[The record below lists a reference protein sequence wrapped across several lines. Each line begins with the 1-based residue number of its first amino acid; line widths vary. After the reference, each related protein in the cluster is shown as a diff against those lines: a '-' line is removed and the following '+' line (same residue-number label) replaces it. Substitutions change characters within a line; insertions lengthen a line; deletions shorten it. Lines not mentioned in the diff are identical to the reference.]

1 MEYILQLILLILI
14 AKLLGEVVKRAGLH
28 PIVTDILTGIV
39 LGPFLLG
46 IVKPSIE
53 LKALADFGL
62 ILLMLYTGL
71 TSDFK
76 AISGKSKV
84 AILIGMSGAFTT
96 IALTFTAC
104 LILGLP
110 LIIAFIVSIALS
122 NTATETLAAILSKEK
137 VDKEANTILI
147 GASFVDDILAVYLI
161 NLIACGIEFKF
172 EDILYL
178 TIKMLLFIFI
188 VIKMSGFIVRKYWK
202 YLYAL
207 FSDTPRT
214 LIFSLIIAF
223 TLAFISR
230 EIGLSEVV
238 GAYLGGLMVSR
249 IREVHDPLLINV
261 IRLSSLVSEV
271 RFMLETVFTTL
282 FFIYVG
288 LLFNPDIKEISVTLT
303 IVLVIVAFLGKFIG
317 CFVPLILMGYGR
329 RLALIVGIGMESRG
343 ALETAILR
351 FALENKMISTEI
363 YATIIVVLLT
373 TSIITPILFRYVNK
387 KFTV

>member
-1 MEYILQLILLILI
+1 MLQLILLILV
-14 AKLLGEVVKRAGLH
+14 AKLLGEAIKRVGLH
-28 PIVTDILTGIV
+28 PIITDILTGII

-46 IVKPSIE
+46 IVKPSLE

-76 AISGKSKV
+76 AISGKSR
-84 AILIGMSGAFTT
+84 ITLTIGISGAFTT
-96 IALTFTAC
+96 IALAFTVC
-104 LILGLP
+104 SLLGLP
-110 LIIAFIVSIALS
+110 IFMAFIISIALS
-122 NTATETLAAILSKEK
+122 NTATETLAAILSKER
-137 VDKEANTILI
+137 VDKEVSTILI

-161 NLIACGIEFKF
+161 NLIACGIEFRF
-172 EDILYL
+172 EEIAYL
-178 TIKMLLFIFI
+178 TLKIILFIFI
-188 VIKMSGFIVRKYWK
+188 VIKISGFIVRRYWK
-202 YLYAL
+202 YLYML

-223 TLAFISR
+223 SLAFIAR

-271 RFMLETVFTTL
+271 RFMLETVFTTF

-288 LLFNPDIKEISVTLT
+288 LLFNPDISEISLPLT
-303 IVLVIVAFLGKFIG
+303 ITLIVVAFLGKFIG
-317 CFVPLILMGYGR
+317 CFIPLMLLGYSKR
-329 RLALIVGIGMESRG
+329 VALIVSIGMESRG

-351 FALENKMISTEI
+351 FALENKMITTEI

-373 TSIITPILFRYVNK
+373 TSIITPLLFHYVNK
-387 KFTV
+387 RMAI

>member
-1 MEYILQLILLILI
+1 LEYILQLILLILI
-14 AKLLGEVVKRAGLH
+14 AKLLGEVVKRVGLH